1 MKGIIFIDIDEC
13 VSSTI
18 DWWQQTASDDS
29 FRMAADAE
37 TRIHAEDMAHKNPIF
52 ILFLFSSC
60 PHSVAAPLDKFHPS
74 VKINKNLLHRLWN
87 VATNRN
93 HTKHIPEFVFLSREE
108 SKKRIAKEDA
118 LCVHRLL
125 YFFNGAANQD
135 EVGGDVI
142 T

>member
-13 VSSTI
+13 VSSILSTGGSRRPATI
-18 DWWQQTASDDS
+18 PFGWQQTLRLAFTRKIWLTKTRYLSYFYSRVAPIAS
-29 FRMAADAE
+29 
-37 TRIHAEDMAHKNPIF
+37 
-52 ILFLFSSC
+52 
-60 PHSVAAPLDKFHPS
+60 VPLDKFHPS

-108 SKKRIAKEDA
+108 RKKRIAKEDA